1 MKTVNWNA
9 DKAKLLKETREI
21 ELERVALM
29 IEEKE
34 LLAVAKVQNRDQMM
48 FILDYDDY
56 IVCVP
61 FIETEDEIF
70 LKTAYRNRK
79 FNKLLKGE
87 ES

>member
-34 LLAVAKVQNRDQMM
+34 LLAVAKVPNRDQMM